1 MKHSKPTTK
10 DISDIYEEYINLNN
24 DINSILFK
32 YADAINIKDINIK
45 ENNDQSKIISLDNLS
60 SILTIYYN
68 NDVFSIN
75 NFNIDIKEID
85 HIFDNFNNNIL
96 NGYLKNLSKSN
107 NLYDKSLKKN
117 NIHDLNFIKYNWKDL
132 INNNQLILFLLI
144 FNFFC

>member
-107 NLYDKSLKKN
+107 NLYDKSLKK
-117 NIHDLNFIKYNWKDL
+117 ITFMT
-132 INNNQLILFLLI
+132 
-144 FNFFC
+144 